1 MCHRVNSYEI
11 LIMIH
16 FKPAQVLQLTVIS
29 DIVTI
34 HYRLLLTRLTHLN
47 QMEFPSLDRWAS
59 QFLFKGNH
67 VVFFIF
73 VQILI
78 EHSVSKQLRP

>member
-11 LIMIH
+11 LIIIH
-16 FKPAQVLQLTVIS
+16 FKPGQVLQLTVIS

-47 QMEFPSLDRWAS
+47 QMEFPSLDRLAS
-59 QFLFKGNH
+59 QFPFKGSRVFFFLVLFK
-67 VVFFIF
+67 F
-73 VQILI
+73 
-78 EHSVSKQLRP
+78 